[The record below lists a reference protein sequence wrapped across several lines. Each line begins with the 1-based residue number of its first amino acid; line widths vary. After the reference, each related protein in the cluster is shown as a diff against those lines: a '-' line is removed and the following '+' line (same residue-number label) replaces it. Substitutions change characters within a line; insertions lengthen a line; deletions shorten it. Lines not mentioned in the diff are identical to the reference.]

1 MCLYGILVGI
11 LYVHTEESLMVKTK
25 KLIMLNHI

>member
-11 LYVHTEESLMVKTK
+11 SYVHTELMIKTK
-25 KLIMLNHI
+25 KLIMLNNI